1 MTGEGGS
8 CWRHLNRR
16 DEQRSAMNLP
26 RSSSE
31 SDRQQEGRGGGRTYT
46 ELEATVSAIFGER

>member
-1 MTGEGGS
+1 
-8 CWRHLNRR
+8 
-16 DEQRSAMNLP
+16 MNLP